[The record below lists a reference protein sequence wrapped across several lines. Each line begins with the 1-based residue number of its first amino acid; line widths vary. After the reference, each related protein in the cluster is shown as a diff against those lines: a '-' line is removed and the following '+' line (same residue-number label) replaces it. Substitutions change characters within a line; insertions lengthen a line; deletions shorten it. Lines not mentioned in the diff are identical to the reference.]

1 MPQLYFNPRCSKC
14 RQTLALLQ
22 TNGIEPELIIYLEQ
36 PPSISQLATL
46 LSQLGLTDA
55 RAMMRKGETEYSA
68 LDLDNPAHT
77 QAALIATLAENPNL
91 IERPIFVQ
99 AGKAVIAR
107 PPEKILAFIQS
118 PNNPA

>member
-1 MPQLYFNPRCSKC
+1 MSQLYFNPRCSKC
-14 RQTLALLQ
+14 RQALALLQ
-22 TNGIEPELIIYLEQ
+22 AHGIEPQLITYLEQ
-36 PPSISQLATL
+36 APGIEQLTAL
-46 LSQLGLTDA
+46 LAQLGLADA

-107 PPEKILAFIQS
+107 PPEKILAFIQR
-118 PNNPA
+118 PDNPA